1 MPLAVIPTRKN
12 SIQASTTK
20 ADGGSGGRGVPD
32 QIPDGKGARRGADR
46 EPQPPAPRLPSEHQ
60 RPRHHAGQGVDP
72 GGQKRPPGIA
82 IEPLPK
88 IGPKRLAIEVGHHTR
103 PFPTTIP
110 RDQVGQARQNHVTGD
125 RKTGEPPHGHSARDP
140 VPSVNHGARCGQAV
154 FRPDQSANGSWP
166 ASRFVTI

>member
-1 MPLAVIPTRKN
+1 MPLAVVPTRKN
-12 SIQASTTK
+12 SIQATPTK

-72 GGQKRPPGIA
+72 GGQKRPRGLA

-88 IGPKRLAIEVGHHTR
+88 IGPNRLAIEVGHHTR

-110 RDQVGQARQNHVTGD
+110 RDRVGQARQNHVTGD
-125 RKTGEPPHGHSARDP
+125 RKTGSRRMATPPGTRCLRSIMVHAAARRYSARISRRTGHGQRP
-140 VPSVNHGARCGQAV
+140 VS
-154 FRPDQSANGSWP
+154 
-166 ASRFVTI
+166 